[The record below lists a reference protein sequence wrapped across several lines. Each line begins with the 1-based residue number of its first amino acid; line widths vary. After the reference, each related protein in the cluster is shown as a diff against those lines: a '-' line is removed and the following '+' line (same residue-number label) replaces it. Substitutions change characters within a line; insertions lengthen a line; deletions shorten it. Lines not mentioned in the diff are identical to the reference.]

1 MEAAWLERA
10 SGKVPGR
17 AAWLAVSGS
26 NRGVR
31 RELACVAA
39 SGSGDEGTLEW
50 VEDGDGGGV
59 TRAACGCGI
68 GPGVGAEGGVDW
80 MAASGS
86 TCTGGHLL
94 GPRANIIIIIN

>member
-1 MEAAWLERA
+1 MGTVPWDVVQSIQPNVASERSWVEAAWLERA
-10 SGKVPGR
+10 SGKVPGG

-59 TRAACGCGI
+59 TWAVCGCGT
-68 GPGVGAEGGVDW
+68 GPGVGGEGGVGW
-80 MAASGS
+80 
-86 TCTGGHLL
+86 L
-94 GPRANIIIIIN
+94 G